1 MAPTWQSL
9 VLGSSISFSFMLAGN
24 AVTQSFMTVP
34 ALLVD
39 FPNQT
44 SPNYAARATLL
55 GRQWPYY
62 WAVGNV
68 FFRPI
73 STLGALG
80 YTYASYC
87 ASRSASTNMD
97 WRLLAIAAFMH
108 VVTIL
113 HSALNMQ
120 PLNDRL
126 AALDPSAK
134 EAKGA
139 SATHQAGA
147 EALLKRWGK
156 LNIVRVITPT
166 IAGCVAMWQLC
177 L

>member
-1 MAPTWQSL
+1 M
-9 VLGSSISFSFMLAGN
+9 
-24 AVTQSFMTVP
+24 TQSFMTVP

-39 FPNQT
+39 FPNQS
-44 SPNYAARATLL
+44 SPNYTARATLL
-55 GRQWPYY
+55 GRQWPYC

-80 YTYASYC
+80 YAYSSYC
-87 ASRSASTNMD
+87 ASRSVTTSMD
-97 WRLLAIAAFMH
+97 WRLLAVAALMH

-126 AALDPSAK
+126 AALDPNTK
-134 EAKGA
+134 EAKSA
-139 SATHQAGA
+139 SGTHQAGA
-147 EALLKRWGK
+147 EALLRKWGK
-156 LNIVRVITPT
+156 WNIVRVITPT
-166 IAGCVAMWQLC
+166 VAGCVAMWQLC